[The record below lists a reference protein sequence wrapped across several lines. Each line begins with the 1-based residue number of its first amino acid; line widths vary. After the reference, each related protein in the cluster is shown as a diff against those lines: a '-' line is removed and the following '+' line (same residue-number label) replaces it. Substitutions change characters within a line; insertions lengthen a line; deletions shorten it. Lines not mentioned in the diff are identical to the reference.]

1 MFGTER
7 PVQVRELALIF
18 RTRSFFGACLFFAEK
33 IEPSSERAPSR
44 RGKAGRRPASARET
58 PGGSKQDVWDR
69 KAGSSPGVGFDFL
82 GHACFLGVSFFCG
95 KIELLA
101 ECVRLWS
108 HAGGGHRKGAHAS
121 AEAECKRN
129 GGTTGRGGMN
139 GVNGAAETPKKL
151 FVSNSIFFV

>member
-1 MFGTER
+1 MFETER
-7 PVQVRELALIF
+7 PVQVRELASVF
-18 RTRSFFGACLFFAEK
+18 RTRSFL
-33 IEPSSERAPSR
+33 ER
-44 RGKAGRRPASARET
+44 
-58 PGGSKQDVWDR
+58 V
-69 KAGSSPGVGFDFL
+69 
-82 GHACFLGVSFFCG
+82 FFCG

-101 ECVRLWS
+101 ERVRLWS

-139 GVNGAAETPKKL
+139 GVNEAAETPKKL